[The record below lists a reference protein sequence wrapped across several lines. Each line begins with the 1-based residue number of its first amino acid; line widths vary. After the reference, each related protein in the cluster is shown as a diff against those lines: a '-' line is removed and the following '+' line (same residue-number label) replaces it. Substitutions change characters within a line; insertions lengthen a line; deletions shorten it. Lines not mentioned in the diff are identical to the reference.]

1 VRVPVVVGYLVSV
14 LVEKQA
20 GSVDLYPGAGM
31 PLNELAE
38 AVAST
43 AHALES
49 PDRLDEVLT
58 AILGASLDALKGFD
72 HAGVLLSANGTVA
85 ARVATS
91 DLAAGLD
98 RAQVAEKQGPA
109 LEVIGGSSTLLV
121 PDLRREERWSRYAS
135 VAARLGAVTQLS
147 ARLQFNRTATLGSL
161 NLYATEEVVPED
173 EGESLAEVFAA
184 QAAVAVGGATMVTG
198 LTEGLESRK
207 LIGQATGILMER
219 FRIDETHA
227 FAYLRRESS
236 HRNVKLREIAAE
248 VTQSISNPIRGA

>member
-1 VRVPVVVGYLVSV
+1 
-14 LVEKQA
+14 
-20 GSVDLYPGAGM
+20 M

-38 AVAST
+38 AIAST

-58 AILGASLDALKGFD
+58 AILGASLEGLKGFD
-72 HAGVLLSANGTVA
+72 HAGLLLSAKGTVA

-98 RAQVAEKQGPA
+98 GVQVAENQGPA
-109 LEVIGGSSTLLV
+109 LEVIGGSRTLLV
-121 PDLRREERWSRYAS
+121 PDLRREQRWSRYAS
-135 VAARLGAVTQLS
+135 AAARRGAVTQLS
-147 ARLQFNRTATLGSL
+147 ARVQFDRTATLGSL
-161 NLYATEEVVPED
+161 NLYATEEVVLAD

-184 QAAVAVGGATMVTG
+184 QAAVAVGGATVVTG

-219 FRIDETHA
+219 YRIDETHA

-248 VTQSISNPIRGA
+248 VTQSVTDPERSP